1 MTERPLLLIT
11 NDDGVHSPGLLAAAE
26 AVADLGELLIVAPAT
41 QQTSMG
47 RAFASGPGVGAIE
60 RVVPQIG
67 GRGIDCYAVTGSPAL
82 AVTHAMLE
90 LTDRQPSLCI
100 SGMNYGE
107 NIGGDLGISGT
118 IGAAMQATA
127 YGIPGLAVSVQVDVS
142 EWHSKA
148 QLDWTAAKHFTRR
161 LTIRLL
167 EDGMPDGVSVM
178 NLNIPRN
185 AKTTTELRITSQSR
199 VSRYLHMQ
207 PVDRVLSEPVRLKI
221 KVNPDNEG
229 LEPDSDILAVICDE
243 VVSVT
248 PLTSSMSAAT
258 TWRP

>member
-60 RVVPQIG
+60 RVVLQIG

-167 EDGMPDGVSVM
+167 EDGMPDGVS
-178 NLNIPRN
+178 
-185 AKTTTELRITSQSR
+185 
-199 VSRYLHMQ
+199 RYLHMQ